1 MLRVVFA
8 LMFAAFLLA
17 IVLGRFSPDTASV
30 TSAMWSVGFV
40 GIAAII
46 YCSLNSFNALRH
58 SIGQSPRLVYMG
70 LLFSFLPLLVAAY
83 AVAVWQYSPNHLSTF
98 QIIAMTFGGL
108 AAIIDLVLF
117 SWLLFGQSRNMFGGP
132 GENSYVKNR
141 RTA

>member
-17 IVLGRFSPDTASV
+17 IVLGRFSPDTGST

-40 GIAAII
+40 GIAAIV
-46 YCSLNSFNALRH
+46 YGSLNSFNALRH
-58 SIGQSPRLVYMG
+58 SIGQPPRLVYLG

-83 AVAVWQYSPNHLSTF
+83 SIAVWQYSPNHLSTF
-98 QIIAMTFGGL
+98 QIIAMLFGGL

-117 SWLLFGQSRNMFGGP
+117 SWLLFGQSRNAFGNAKP
-132 GENSYVKNR
+132 RS
-141 RTA
+141 A